1 MWAGLMM
8 IATLL
13 ARSAEAETI
22 VEKQAAIER
31 DYAERLEAL
40 ARWCEEKTLPDQAA
54 ATRAWIVPRA
64 PLTLVVPLA
73 DDRSVQVPDESD
85 PNTNMWLTRF
95 RDLRRAQ
102 GQRWFALAEQAV
114 AERAFAL
121 AFSLVHATLREDL
134 DHATARRL
142 LGYKQADGKWLTQY
156 QWNKAQA
163 HQIWHP
169 RFGWLPQKHI
179 SRYESG
185 ERFVK
190 GRWISAEDDA
200 RLHGDIEHGWDIFTE
215 HYQVHT
221 NHSLQAAAR
230 LATRLEEFY
239 GVWRQI
245 FVRYYATEE
254 QLARLFR
261 EGAPPNRTPR
271 HHKIVYFRDREEY
284 NQSLVKEQPN
294 IDITSGFYLG
304 SARTAYF
311 FAGEDADDG
320 TIYHEATHQLFSE
333 RRPVS
338 EIDQNANFWVVEGI
352 ACFMESY
359 QPGNSLVVL
368 GGADATR
375 LLNARTR
382 LLRDEFYLP
391 LAELCELSMNDLQR
405 HEDIRMLYGE
415 ASGMTYFLMLGQAG
429 RYRQSLVD
437 YLAAV
442 YANRDRGETLA
453 ELTGT
458 TYSKLDEQYRHF
470 IQHLP

>member
-1 MWAGLMM
+1 
-8 IATLL
+8 
-13 ARSAEAETI
+13 
-22 VEKQAAIER
+22 
-31 DYAERLEAL
+31 
-40 ARWCEEKTLPDQAA
+40 
-54 ATRAWIVPRA
+54 
-64 PLTLVVPLA
+64 
-73 DDRSVQVPDESD
+73 
-85 PNTNMWLTRF
+85 
-95 RDLRRAQ
+95 
-102 GQRWFALAEQAV
+102 
-114 AERAFAL
+114 
-121 AFSLVHATLREDL
+121 
-134 DHATARRL
+134 
-142 LGYKQADGKWLTQY
+142 
-156 QWNKAQA
+156 
-163 HQIWHP
+163 
-169 RFGWLPQKHI
+169 
-179 SRYESG
+179 
-185 ERFVK
+185 
-190 GRWISAEDDA
+190 
-200 RLHGDIEHGWDIFTE
+200 
-215 HYQVHT
+215 
-221 NHSLQAAAR
+221 
-230 LATRLEEFY
+230 
-239 GVWRQI
+239 
-245 FVRYYATEE
+245 
-254 QLARLFR
+254 
-261 EGAPPNRTPR
+261 
-271 HHKIVYFRDREEY
+271 
-284 NQSLVKEQPN
+284 VKEQPN